1 MNPDVYCG
9 DSSSAISA
17 LDFHFFNHNAAI
29 ASATLPPPRKSSIR
43 AHRCPHADILYH
55 KTLSD
60 WCNNQAKASE
70 HMSPSHPIIAYDHL
84 GPALRPTHAFDPATS
99 SVEYHKRKFLLY
111 HHQAATTSNNPRW
124 LKEQDVVSASVS
136 QSWSKSLV
144 KAYDEHDHNYK
155 CSVKPRAK
163 ASVPI
168 LPYYKQSSTASK
180 KIIPSFYFPI
190 TSATA
195 QPTGQQSGQIAEP
208 QTRRIKEK
216 PVSNE
221 SCNLYSVECHIMKHA
236 QSFEESS
243 HSGPQ
248 QYSEVTSQLSPGP
261 SVPEDKALLKKKS
274 PSRCQNAIETLQQPS
289 DNTSLHSLKSRSIG
303 PASESFETSTS
314 CKINSS
320 LAQHAFNLVS
330 SIPLIG

>member
-1 MNPDVYCG
+1 MQ
-9 DSSSAISA
+9 
-17 LDFHFFNHNAAI
+17 
-29 ASATLPPPRKSSIR
+29 

-60 WCNNQAKASE
+60 CCNNQAKASE
-70 HMSPSHPIIAYDHL
+70 HMSPCHPIIPYDHL

-99 SVEYHKRKFLLY
+99 SVEYHKRKCLLY
-111 HHQAATTSNNPRW
+111 HHQAATTSNNPYW
-124 LKEQDVVSASVS
+124 LKEQDAVSASVG

-144 KAYDEHDHNYK
+144 NAYDEYDHNYK
-155 CSVKPRAK
+155 YSVKPRAK

-168 LPYYKQSSTASK
+168 LPYYKQSSSASK

-208 QTRRIKEK
+208 QTRRIKEN

-248 QYSEVTSQLSPGP
+248 QYSEVTSELSPGP
-261 SVPEDKALLKKKS
+261 SVPGDMALLRKKS

-289 DNTSLHSLKSRSIG
+289 GNTSLHSVKSHIIG
-303 PASESFETSTS
+303 PASESFEASTS
-314 CKINSS
+314 CKTNSS